1 MTTREPCTTCRAAVQ
16 GSRAFSLLG
25 SEITRGVVPRL
36 VLARIFSSRTSR
48 ALGSLTTATDD
59 CSWPRRHSARARA
72 ARPAGRRLAGALSR
86 GGTVTQQRRLLGA
99 ARLALRV
106 RDTHGFQGGYTRAS
120 YYISAASEALVRVAP
135 IIPQRYTT
143 VLSASLPLWA
153 AICMLISR
161 SRKPKYPY
169 APLRSSSLWIPVL
182 ADPANE
188 SKWQ

>member
-1 MTTREPCTTCRAAVQ
+1 MSDSPLFFLYFSDPSYFLFPITSVVNNICFGPHLEGPRAA
-16 GSRAFSLLG
+16 
-25 SEITRGVVPRL
+25 
-36 VLARIFSSRTSR
+36 
-48 ALGSLTTATDD
+48 
-59 CSWPRRHSARARA
+59 ARAR
-72 ARPAGRRLAGALSR
+72 PS
-86 GGTVTQQRRLLGA
+86 GGSAT
-99 ARLALRV
+99 
-106 RDTHGFQGGYTRAS
+106 D
-120 YYISAASEALVRVAP
+120 ISAASEALVRVAP